1 MTEPAKKRAR
11 VWLLNGAIALLAL
24 ALLLGTWHFLAPAS
38 SPLNYVLVKNAWPAV
53 PHPVRPA
60 TLDPAQFTGRVAQ
73 GYRIA
78 KERPELL
85 ERMPCYCGCY
95 LTHGHLNALDCFRD
109 RHGETCDMCLAIAI
123 RAEQLAK
130 RGYSVEDIK
139 AMVDR
144 AFAPATMP

>member
-1 MTEPAKKRAR
+1 MSGEMSRSKR
-11 VWLLNGAIALLAL
+11 WSLNTGIF
-24 ALLLGTWHFLAPAS
+24 LLLIVMAVWTWQMVSPS
-38 SPLNYVLVKNAWPAV
+38 TSPLNYVLTAKSWPAL
-53 PHPVRPA
+53 PRQVRPP
-60 TLDPAQFTGRVAQ
+60 TLDPAQFTGRVAE

-95 LTHGHLNALDCFRD
+95 FTHGHQNSLDCFRD
-109 RHGETCDMCLAIAI
+109 RHGETCDMCIAIAI

-139 AMVDR
+139 ALVDR
-144 AFAPATMP
+144 AFAPKSLP